1 MMLAVMPGWSGAAD
15 SDIVFATVGDIEI
28 SRAEFEREVYT
39 AARGTFY
46 HGRVPEEDEFIEF
59 RKGIAQQL
67 IDRKLLIA
75 EARQRELQPDDAGI
89 EARLA
94 LYEDQYGETERWQ
107 VEGEQMIATLRA
119 KFEEDSLLEVLEA
132 DIRAVSEPDES
143 AARAFY
149 EANPDLF
156 TQPARRRVSL
166 ILLAVPPSATADT
179 WGAARDEAARIVTQL
194 EEGESFE
201 DLASLHSSDVS
212 AGAGGD
218 MGFIHE
224 GTLAAD
230 AEKAI
235 DALELN
241 EVSAPVRVLEGI
253 AIFKLTGIAPARLH
267 AFDDVRERAIGLW
280 KRQQGDERWEALIAS
295 LRSSNE
301 IVVDDAYLTTLPDA
315 AQ

>member
-1 MMLAVMPGWSGAAD
+1 MNRKSITRLTVSMMLAVMPGWSGAAD

-230 AEKAI
+230 RGLSAGKGPGGYRDLQADGYRARKTARLRRRPGTRNRPLEKATGRR
-235 DALELN
+235 ALGSADCEP
-241 EVSAPVRVLEGI
+241 EVVERDRRRR
-253 AIFKLTGIAPARLH
+253 RLPH
-267 AFDDVRERAIGLW
+267 H
-280 KRQQGDERWEALIAS
+280 
-295 LRSSNE
+295 SS
-301 IVVDDAYLTTLPDA
+301 
-315 AQ
+315 